1 MPKCGRHCGFVPQAT
16 FVEQWRKVLSSGVV
30 DSGTRVELLRQLA
43 ARDGGVSITCAGRSM
58 EPTIMMGQQVTVSS
72 ARAPAVGEIALFVTN
87 AGATVLHRLVARVP
101 LTRRW
106 LHLGDNQTGG
116 DAGVID
122 EGCIIGCALG
132 NYAATPTSKF
142 HDGRRIA
149 ARLLRGAVT
158 AAKQKLRSR

>member
-1 MPKCGRHCGFVPQAT
+1 
-16 FVEQWRKVLSSGVV
+16 
-30 DSGTRVELLRQLA
+30 
-43 ARDGGVSITCAGRSM
+43 
-58 EPTIMMGQQVTVSS
+58 MMGQQVTVSS